1 MSSTLDSPYGL
12 GYGVKVNHAGTHPSI
27 RQPPGSACQYCRNK
41 KLKCDARQPQCGTCL
56 ASGVECIRSTHSR
69 KRGSRKDHMKVLQDR
84 IDVLEQDA
92 RKARSSFTPD
102 LVDMDF
108 HMQSFDL
115 PTEYDPFENISD
127 VPPFSESMDPLP
139 PLILDD
145 KSDNVQPHHSI
156 QPISFPGPSLD
167 VSDLMDQLY
176 LERTHHLAPILH
188 RQHYF
193 SWTRSPTKT
202 EAQVCL
208 QYAMWTLAGS
218 LSSQLQHVC
227 ESFYQHTCSLLDVL
241 STRDNDLPQ
250 IEYVQACILILY
262 YDQMKK
268 SFRRGWTSAGR
279 CIRAIQL
286 MRLFEVDRPQG
297 KVESGGWIHKEEK
310 RRAFWVVYSLDIF
323 ISLQGEWPLSLLEHT
338 NFIRL
343 PAPECD
349 FQNGRSVEMPFLAT
363 VLSSNTSSVFSPFTE
378 SIIFATIIRRVTTN
392 TCDCSVKSSKSVW
405 EKQISLNMI
414 VQTRLKALSSKY
426 QNFVFPLPDDP
437 MHMFTMMLA
446 QASVLYLYS
455 MQHSLVRMAQNNQS
469 AILTLEHESLLAA
482 GEILSLSTSILNL
495 SFLKVHPFTPLLLA
509 KCIEFYNTY
518 YDLDEFSRPPIQ

>member
-1 MSSTLDSPYGL
+1 MSSTLNSPYGS
-12 GYGVKVNHAGTHPSI
+12 GYGVKVNHAGTYPSI

-56 ASGVECIRSTHSR
+56 ASGVECIRSIHSR

-84 IDVLEQDA
+84 IDVLEQEAA

-156 QPISFPGPSLD
+156 EPISSPGPSLD
-167 VSDLMDQLY
+167 VSDLMHADLLFTDPLCRDQLY

-188 RQHYF
+188 RQRYF

-202 EAQVCL
+202 EAQ
-208 QYAMWTLAGS
+208 
-218 LSSQLQHVC
+218 
-227 ESFYQHTCSLLDVL
+227 TCSLLDVL

-286 MRLFEVDRPQG
+286 MRLFEVDRPQH
-297 KVESGGWIHKEEK
+297 KVESGDWIQKEEK

-343 PAPECD
+343 PAPESD

-392 TCDCSVKSSKSVW
+392 TCDCSVKGSKSLS
-405 EKQISLNMI
+405 EKQISLSMI

-455 MQHSLVRMAQNNQS
+455 MQHSLVRKAQNNQS
-469 AILTLEHESLLAA
+469 AVLTLEHESLLAA
-482 GEILSLSTSILNL
+482 GEILDLSTSILHL
-495 SFLKVHPFTPLLLA
+495 SFLKVCLLPFSLMALA
-509 KCIEFYNTY
+509 
-518 YDLDEFSRPPIQ
+518 

>member
-1 MSSTLDSPYGL
+1 MSSTLDSPYGS
-12 GYGVKVNHAGTHPSI
+12 GYGVKVNHGTYPSI

-102 LVDMDF
+102 LVDMEF

-139 PLILDD
+139 PLIPDD

-156 QPISFPGPSLD
+156 EPINVPGPSLD
-167 VSDLMDQLY
+167 VSDLMHADLDQLY

-188 RQHYF
+188 RQRYF
-193 SWTRSPTKT
+193 SWTSSPTKT

-218 LSSQLQHVC
+218 LTSQLQHVC
-227 ESFYQHTCSLLDVL
+227 ESFYQHTCNLLDVL

-286 MRLFEVDRPQG
+286 MRLFEVDRPQD
-297 KVESGGWIHKEEK
+297 KVESGDWIQKEEK
-310 RRAFWVVYSLDIF
+310 RRAFWVVYSMDIF

-343 PAPECD
+343 PASESD
-349 FQNGRSVEMPFLAT
+349 FQSGRSVEMPFLAT
-363 VLSSNTSSVFSPFTE
+363 VLSSNTSSIFSPFTE

-392 TCDCSVKSSKSVW
+392 THDCSAKSSKSVW
-405 EKQISLNMI
+405 EKQISLSMI

-426 QNFVFPLPDDP
+426 QNSVFPLPDDP

-455 MQHSLVRMAQNNQS
+455 MQRSLVRMGQNNQS
-469 AILTLEHESLLAA
+469 AVFALEHESLLAA
-482 GEILSLSTSILNL
+482 GEILNLSTSILHL
-495 SFLKVHPFTPLLLA
+495 SFLKVCLLPFSLMALA
-509 KCIEFYNTY
+509 
-518 YDLDEFSRPPIQ
+518 